1 MSSADIGTARGVA
14 GESGF
19 NGLRVIAFES
29 RMAAETRALIER
41 YGGRATVAPSMR
53 EVPLEDNHAALD
65 WAARVLKGDFDCAIF
80 LTGVGTRELFR
91 VIASRYPREDV
102 VAALK
107 QITTVARGPKPIA
120 AMRELGFVPTI
131 VVPEP
136 NTWRELLAEVVRLV
150 GPEGK
155 RIAIQEYGIT
165 NRDLIAGLEARGAS
179 VTVVPV
185 YRWTLPVDRG
195 PLREAIKQ
203 IAADEADVVLFTS
216 ATQVTNVVQ
225 VAEADGI
232 GEALRA
238 GFKRAVVGSIGPV
251 CSQELRNRGI
261 EVDLEPIHPK
271 LGHLVKEAAARSSA
285 LLEGKRPRPVEA
297 ERKATAAAR
306 VEAAG
311 PTQLPLAID
320 HGLHEHPLMKACRRE
335 AVPYTPIWLMRQ
347 AGRYMPEYRHVRDQ
361 LSFLEMCQRPAI
373 AAEVTVTAVERLNVD
388 AAIIFADI
396 LLPLVPMGVGL
407 RYEKGDGPM
416 IDRPLR
422 TATDL
427 DRIPPIDVKDAL
439 GYVGEAIRMVRASL
453 GDHKPLIGFAGA
465 PFTLASYLIEGG
477 ASRQYQAT
485 KTLMYTNPEV
495 WDRMMALIAAVTA
508 DYLKMQIEAGADVV
522 QIFDSWVG
530 SLGPDDYRRFVLP
543 YTRSVIDAIG
553 KTVPVIHFGTVTG
566 NLLEL
571 MRGAGGDVIGL
582 DWRVDLAEAWAR
594 LGYDVGVQGNLDPI
608 ALFAEPAEIRRRAK
622 VILDAAGGRPGH
634 IFNLGH
640 GILPETPVDHV
651 IALVD
656 AVHEMS
662 ARSSS

>member
-1 MSSADIGTARGVA
+1 MS
-14 GESGF
+14 ESDTNPASGAAAANSF

-29 RMAAETRALIER
+29 RMAAETRALIQR

-53 EVPLEDNHAALD
+53 EVPLEDNQAALD
-65 WAARVLKGDFDCAIF
+65 WASRVLKDEFDCAIF

-91 VIASRYPREDV
+91 VIASRYQREDV

-107 QITTVARGPKPIA
+107 RITTVARGPKPVA
-120 AMRELGFVPTI
+120 AMRELGFEPTI

-136 NTWRELLAEVVRLV
+136 NTWRELLAEVVAKV
-150 GPEGK
+150 GPEGR
-155 RIAIQEYGIT
+155 RIAIQEYGVT

-185 YRWTLPVDRG
+185 YRWTLPLDRG

-203 IAADEADVVLFTS
+203 IAAGGADVVMFTS

-232 GEALRA
+232 GEALRE
-238 GFKRAVVGSIGPV
+238 GFERAVVASIGPV
-251 CSQELRNRGI
+251 CSRELRNRGI
-261 EVDLEPIHPK
+261 EVDLEPVHPK
-271 LGHLVKEAAARSSA
+271 LGHLVKEAAGRAAA
-285 LLEGKRPRPVEA
+285 LLEAKRLPAVAVRTAIAGARVVTARPRPI
-297 ERKATAAAR
+297 AASDD
-306 VEAAG
+306 VLSEN
-311 PTQLPLAID
+311 PL
-320 HGLHEHPLMKACRRE
+320 LKACRLE
-335 AVPYTPIWLMRQ
+335 PTPYTPIWLMRQ
-347 AGRYMPEYRHVRDQ
+347 AGRYMPEYRKVRDQ

-373 AAEVTVTAVERLNVD
+373 AAEVTVTAVERLGVD

-407 RYEKGDGPM
+407 RYEKGDGPQ

-422 TATDL
+422 TAADL
-427 DRIPPIDVKDAL
+427 DRIPSIDVKETL

-453 GDHKPLIGFAGA
+453 GRHKALIGFAGA

-485 KTLMYTNPEV
+485 KTLMYTHPEV
-495 WDRMMALIAAVTA
+495 WDRMMTMIAAVTA

-522 QIFDSWVG
+522 QLFDSWVG

-553 KTVPVIHFGTVTG
+553 KVVPVIHFGTVTG

-571 MRGAGGDVIGL
+571 MREAGGDVIGL

-594 LGYDVGVQGNLDPI
+594 LGYDVAVQGNLDPI
-608 ALFAEPAEIRRRAK
+608 ALFAEPAEIRRRARA
-622 VILDAAGGRPGH
+622 ILDAAGGRPGH

-640 GILPETPVDHV
+640 GILPETPVAHV
-651 IALVD
+651 IALVE
-656 AVHEMS
+656 AVHELS
-662 ARSSS
+662 AQNSQ